1 MKRNLTLLL
10 LLLAVLLTVLPI
22 LSGCSSPA
30 KGEQTTGKTETA
42 PATEA
47 ATVPATSAETEA
59 ATAEATE
66 AATESVTAIVTDAE
80 TEGQTVPATEPETE
94 TATEAGTEPTTEPE
108 TEAGTEPATTPE
120 TKPATTGA
128 ESEDDSPFL
137 FEGPKWGVYGITGVK
152 EDRRAELTVVSI
164 PETLPDPETGEPL
177 PVADLRSGCFAGC
190 SNMTSLTIPAT
201 VETIG
206 SGVFAGCDGLTEIKI
221 YVTSPSNLTIPSSGL
236 FDGASPSLRV
246 YVPRGTLSVYG
257 SNYTWANY
265 ISYLSEFDPE

>member
-1 MKRNLTLLL
+1 MKRNSTLLL

-22 LSGCSSPA
+22 LSGCSSPE
-30 KGEQTTGKTETA
+30 KGEQTTGKTEA
-42 PATEA
+42 
-47 ATVPATSAETEA
+47 ATSAETDA
-59 ATAEATE
+59 ATAGATE
-66 AATESVTAIVTDAE
+66 AATEPATANVTDAE
-80 TEGQTVPATEPETE
+80 TEGQTVPATGAETS
-94 TATEAGTEPTTEPE
+94 A
-108 TEAGTEPATTPE
+108 
-120 TKPATTGA
+120 ATTGA

-190 SNMTSLTIPAT
+190 SNMTSLSIPAT

-206 SGVFAGCDGLTEIKI
+206 SGVFAGCDSLTEIKI